1 MSRHPLRLL
10 GVFLALSSV
19 PMVGHTQ
26 GLGTISFPNSG
37 SATAQSS
44 FIRGVLLLHSF
55 EYPRAADAFRESQKL
70 DPNFALAYWGEAMT
84 HTHQVW
90 NEQDLAAAR
99 GILARLGP
107 DAASRRARTKTNR
120 EQMYMDAVEALY
132 GEGSKPKRDTL
143 FAMAIE
149 RLTTAYP
156 DDDEAKVLH
165 ALALLGLNQ
174 GVRDVSSYMRAGAIA
189 EDVLRRNPDHPA
201 AAHFVIHAFDDPVHA
216 PLGLWA
222 ARAYSRI
229 APDAPHAQ
237 HMTSHIFV
245 AMGMWNDVV
254 SQNIIASGHD
264 HGAMRAGHYTAWLE
278 YGYLQQGRYA
288 DARKHLETVRANA
301 TDAPRRGEQPSLVM
315 MRAHYLID
323 SERWTD
329 PAAQWDLGTAA
340 MFPSVSAAD
349 AFATGYAALKTGN
362 HPRAEASLA
371 VLESVQ
377 TRAPAVEV
385 VPRILAGE
393 LRAALLV
400 ARGQTDSALV
410 ILRDVMKLED
420 AMPVEFG
427 PPAVVK
433 PSHELAGEVLLA
445 AGRAAEAQRQ
455 FSRALELAT
464 GRSRTLLGLARAA
477 AAAGDS
483 AASVRAARQLLRN
496 WHSADANVPE
506 RAEAERLARETS
518 PAFR

>member
-1 MSRHPLRLL
+1 
-10 GVFLALSSV
+10 
-19 PMVGHTQ
+19 
-26 GLGTISFPNSG
+26 
-37 SATAQSS
+37 
-44 FIRGVLLLHSF
+44 
-55 EYPRAADAFRESQKL
+55 
-70 DPNFALAYWGEAMT
+70 
-84 HTHQVW
+84 
-90 NEQDLAAAR
+90 
-99 GILARLGP
+99 
-107 DAASRRARTKTNR
+107 
-120 EQMYMDAVEALY
+120 
-132 GEGSKPKRDTL
+132 
-143 FAMAIE
+143 
-149 RLTTAYP
+149 
-156 DDDEAKVLH
+156 
-165 ALALLGLNQ
+165 
-174 GVRDVSSYMRAGAIA
+174 
-189 EDVLRRNPDHPA
+189 
-201 AAHFVIHAFDDPVHA
+201 
-216 PLGLWA
+216 
-222 ARAYSRI
+222 
-229 APDAPHAQ
+229 
-237 HMTSHIFV
+237 
-245 AMGMWNDVV
+245 
-254 SQNIIASGHD
+254 
-264 HGAMRAGHYTAWLE
+264 
-278 YGYLQQGRYA
+278 
-288 DARKHLETVRANA
+288 
-301 TDAPRRGEQPSLVM
+301 

-420 AMPVEFG
+420 AMPVDFG

-455 FSRALELAT
+455 FSRALELAA